1 MKNLTK
7 VFCLLF
13 ILVLGLSFAACGGTE
28 DTGDKG
34 DNGEKEDV
42 FKEIVDIVLKEGDS
56 YKIEIEKEIELTS
69 KDESIV
75 TVNSID
81 KTIIGVAKGEV
92 KVVITLKED
101 TSITKEINVK
111 VEEKEEEKPS
121 NEEAKKIAKE
131 MLNKVVEEIGEE
143 AWTDF
148 PQTVEYDSKVG
159 SVSYNFTEIVSADG
173 KLTRPEEDKEITG
186 SVVVKYESA
195 EESKEITVIIHG
207 TFLDIIAEEFLGQF
221 KPAVDGDI
229 RVNNS
234 YTDFGGT
241 RVVWESLNTSV
252 LENSGKVNRPLHDT
266 EVEISFFVRPT
277 TPKTKHYYTATV
289 LVKGQTIETKA
300 EMTKAWLNENFAPD
314 HMLYKD
320 TQLITYVE
328 DYDTTIEW
336 QDVNC
341 KPITDLSKLVENPV
355 LGLGYELNLK
365 VTCRG
370 ESATVK
376 NYYRVW
382 EKELGDKWSTIEL
395 FLDAINAGAL
405 GSYDMIMTGFHT
417 MHYGAVLFYNHD
429 ESIINTEYMTKYTY
443 GYVNTGIKKKSTEY
457 VVVHD
462 TAGGISTHTAESFAI
477 DQYNKNNNDRNT
489 TYISWH
495 YTTGEDGSY
504 QSLPLDEVAYHA
516 GDGSHVYGDI
526 YYNSSY
532 NKSDCI
538 GGGNRN
544 GIGIETCVNQGSNY
558 NATIKHL
565 SKLIV
570 TTIFPQFEN
579 LNLTRVKQHYHFSG
593 KDCPMVIRHCIG
605 WNRVMNFMAIE
616 NFGFE
621 QMKDVEFE
629 WTSLSPDY
637 LDENGNVNK
646 DAKGVQLSYKV
657 KVTYGGESKEY
668 TYTFTPEEYIYDK
681 VISHF

>member
-1 MKNLTK
+1 MKNITK
-7 VFCLLF
+7 IFSFLLLLVFCISL
-13 ILVLGLSFAACGGTE
+13 IACGE
-28 DTGDKG
+28 EEDKG
-34 DNGEKEDV
+34 DNGGNKQEDV
-42 FKEIVDIVLKEGDS
+42 FKDIVDIILEEGKTYTFEIDKAIILKS
-56 YKIEIEKEIELTS
+56 L
-69 KDESIV
+69 DESVVSVDSETKTITALKAGETKVELALSEDEATKKEVKV
-75 TVNSID
+75 TVN
-81 KTIIGVAKGEV
+81 A
-92 KVVITLKED
+92 
-101 TSITKEINVK
+101 
-111 VEEKEEEKPS
+111 KEEQKPS
-121 NEEAKKIAKE
+121 EEEAKKVAKE
-131 MLNKVVEEIGEE
+131 MLAKVIEEIGEE
-143 AWTDF
+143 AWLDF
-148 PQTVEYDSKVG
+148 PQEVELNSKKG
-159 SVSYNFTEIVSADG
+159 TVSYDFAEIVASDG
-173 KLTRPEEDKEITG
+173 KLSRPNDDKEVKGT
-186 SVVVKYESA
+186 VTVKYEGA

-207 TFLDIIAEEFLGQF
+207 TFLDLIAEEFLQQF
-221 KPAVDGDI
+221 KPAVDGSLRI
-229 RVNNS
+229 NNT

-241 RVVWESLNTSV
+241 RVVWESLNTDV
-252 LENSGKVNRPLHDT
+252 LENSGNVNRPLHDT
-266 EVEISFFVRPT
+266 EVEISFFIRST
-277 TPKTKHYYTATV
+277 TPKTKHYYNATV
-289 LVKGQTIETKA
+289 LVKGQKIETKA
-300 EMTKAWLNENFAPD
+300 ELAKTWLNENFAPD
-314 HMLYKD
+314 HILYKD
-320 TQLITYVE
+320 TQLVTYIE

-341 KPITDLSKLVENPV
+341 KPINSLEGLVQNPV

-365 VTCRG
+365 ITCRG
-370 ESATVK
+370 ESAVVK

-382 EKELGDKWSTIEL
+382 EKELTDKWGTIET
-395 FLDAINAGAL
+395 FLEAINNSTL

-429 ESIINTEYMTKYTY
+429 ASIVNTEYMTKYTY
-443 GYVNTGIKKKSTEY
+443 GYVNTGIKKTSTEY

-565 SKLIV
+565 SKLIA

-605 WNRVMNFMAIE
+605 WNRVMNFVAIE
-616 NFGFE
+616 NFGYE
-621 QMKDVEFE
+621 QMQDVQFE
-629 WTSLSPDY
+629 WESLTPEY
-637 LDENGNVNK
+637 LDANGNVNK
-646 DAKGVQLSYKV
+646 NAKGVQLSYKV
-657 KVTYGGESKEY
+657 KVTYGGETKEY
-668 TYTFTPEEYIYDK
+668 TYNFTTEEYVYDK